1 MALPL
6 ESVLKPEICQDFCLK
21 WNGIK
26 KKTAKKAVEAAEG
39 EAVMEIVIRE
49 ARAGDAEALAKLN
62 REEMGY
68 DYPADRVGEKLG
80 KLLAG
85 GKDKILIAELDGQ
98 AVGYVHLNGYD
109 VLYAD
114 HMKNIMGIAVSR
126 QHRRMGIGG
135 KLLRAAEAW
144 AREDGA
150 SGVRLVSGES
160 RKGAH
165 AFYRSL
171 GYEGDKKQLNLKKP
185 L

>member
-1 MALPL
+1 
-6 ESVLKPEICQDFCLK
+6 
-21 WNGIK
+21 
-26 KKTAKKAVEAAEG
+26 
-39 EAVMEIVIRE
+39 MEIVIRE
-49 ARAGDAEALAKLN
+49 ARAGDAEALAKLS

-68 DYPADRVGEKLG
+68 DYPADRVGEKLE

-98 AVGYVHLNGYD
+98 AVGYVHLNDYD

-114 HMKNIMGIAVSR
+114 HMKNIMGIAVSS

-144 AREDGA
+144 ARETGA
-150 SGVRLVSGES
+150 SAVRLVSGES
-160 RKGAH
+160 RTGAH